1 VGLIALELENLRQI
15 ASELP
20 DDAPAQAVVQADGDR
35 RAAGCQPQC
44 VELL

>member
-20 DDAPAQAVVQADGDR
+20 DPAQAVVQADGDR